1 VSLVFKQFR
10 GVSVTWDTDAVKGQ
24 SVSVQA
30 TRSDDFKEVK
40 SVPNHGH
47 VNVAFGA
54 PGGKPVTSNIKVV
67 GSRGGEES
75 GTVTVS

>member
-1 VSLVFKQFR
+1 MSLVFKEFR
-10 GVSVTWDTDAVKGQ
+10 GVSVTWDVDVVKGQ

-30 TRSDDFKEVK
+30 SQSDDFKEVR

-47 VNVAFGA
+47 VNVAFGK
-54 PGGKPVTSNIKVV
+54 PGGKTVTSNIKVV
-67 GSRGGEES
+67 GSRGGEET